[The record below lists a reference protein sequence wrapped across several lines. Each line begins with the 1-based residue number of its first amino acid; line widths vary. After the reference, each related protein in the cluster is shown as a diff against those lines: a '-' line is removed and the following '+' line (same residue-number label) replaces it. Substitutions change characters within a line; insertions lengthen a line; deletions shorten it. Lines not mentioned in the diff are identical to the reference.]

1 MLAILQWRRDATARR
16 FAVWMAVGTSFF
28 LGLAAGDFSGTTAVP
43 FEIAGL
49 FLLMCLF
56 VLAGTRRDKPEPWQK
71 LSPLSR
77 QILKLKLTSACVHRA
92 RNPNSS

>member
-43 FEIAGL
+43 FSGWLEIVGL
-49 FLLMCLF
+49 FLIIDT
-56 VLAGTRRDKPEPWQK
+56 ATPP
-71 LSPLSR
+71 
-77 QILKLKLTSACVHRA
+77 CVDVVPHA
-92 RNPNSS
+92 A